1 MPNDTSPIQAAVTAQ
16 PAQRAS
22 VTPLRAP
29 PARRL
34 RVYAFDPN
42 ASLDLGSAKYSHATI
57 SLAWDDPSDGKIDP
71 GPINEYLEVI
81 DYDPCSG
88 QFYEPIDL
96 NAPEVLAQ
104 DGLPPSEGDPR
115 FHQQMVFAVVMKTI
129 KLFERALGRKMIWR
143 PQWDDKRKT
152 YVDTPRLRVYP
163 HALREANAYYSP
175 EKRALLF
182 GYFTATQRSAG
193 ASWIFTAL
201 SHDIIVHET
210 THAILDGLHPRYSE
224 PTSVDSM
231 AFHEAFADIAAL
243 FSHFQLYEAVY
254 DFIANSGG
262 RLDQSGLLSGLAG
275 QFAKGTSGRASL
287 RDYIETEDKKLTD
300 EQKANLLQQAT
311 EAHDRGAIL
320 VAAVFDAFLSI
331 YTARTEDLLRLSGT
345 RLGSSQHL
353 HPDLVARLTKE
364 ATKSADHVLRMCIRA
379 LDYMPPVDVRFGEFL
394 RAIVTADSDLV
405 PDDRLNYRLAFV
417 EAFRR
422 RGIFPDHCLSMSPD
436 NLLWDEPAV
445 ANPEHLST
453 ADILDAGLD
462 LMPKYQRRDIVTS
475 VEENRRKVWYW
486 LTQPYVTVDGDQ
498 NSKATKR
505 LYKLLERAR
514 HFFATET
521 EESYAPDEVMTADA
535 ARIPEAERKG
545 ALLSAAAAVKK
556 ALDQALL
563 AADTSAARKNGREAE
578 DAARRMNAITA
589 LQAWPEKIQDE
600 IAQARANAAWATS
613 CAAAHAFVDEITPD
627 LERAEYRPERIA
639 WIRDALA
646 QERTHIGQWDRFLT
660 GLGDYPRM
668 KPEPAVDQ
676 TWESALGIFFQRP
689 DSRERAKGA
698 EAPSPLYSISSS
710 SGVGEVGLK
719 VEVHSVRTTR
729 RAGPDGQEIR
739 QLVIEV
745 AQRRQGYADADKQ
758 RDVDATRGDP
768 PMGDFVFRG
777 GATLII
783 DLREG
788 RLRYVISKRIDDES
802 RLNAQREFLLAP
814 SAMGFTYDRGGQN
827 EPFALLHRH

>member
-1 MPNDTSPIQAAVTAQ
+1 VAGPNTPN
-16 PAQRAS
+16 P
-22 VTPLRAP
+22 PLRAP

-34 RVYAFDPN
+34 RVYAFDPH

-57 SLAWDDPSDGKIDP
+57 SLAWDDPADGKIEP

-81 DYDPCSG
+81 DVDPCSN
-88 QFYEPIDL
+88 QFYEPLDL

-129 KLFERALGRKMIWR
+129 KLFERALGRKMMWR
-143 PQWDDKRKT
+143 PQWDDNRKT
-152 YVDTPRLRVYP
+152 YVDTPKLRVYP

-175 EKRALLF
+175 AKRALLF

-224 PTSVDSM
+224 RTSIDSM

-262 RLDQSGLLSGLAG
+262 RLDQSDLLSGLAG
-275 QFAKGTSGRASL
+275 QFAKGTTGRATL
-287 RDYIETEDKKLTD
+287 RNYIESSIPED
-300 EQKANLLQQAT
+300 EKANRLEQAT

-331 YTARTEDLLRLSGT
+331 YTARTEDLLRMSGV

-353 HPDLVARLTKE
+353 HPDLVARLTTE

-379 LDYMPPVDVRFGEFL
+379 LDYLPPVDVRFGEFL

-405 PDDRLNYRLAFV
+405 PDDRMNYRLAFV

-436 NLLWDEPAV
+436 NLLWDHPEV
-445 ANPEHLST
+445 KHPEHLST
-453 ADILDAGLD
+453 ADILDIGLD
-462 LMPKYQRRDIVTS
+462 LTPKYRRSELVTS
-475 VEENRRKVWYW
+475 VEANRRKVWYW
-486 LTQPYVTVDGDQ
+486 LTQPYVTVRGDP
-498 NSKATKR
+498 NSEDSGR
-505 LYKLLERAR
+505 LYEVLRRAR
-514 HFFATET
+514 HVFATEPD
-521 EESYAPDEVMTADA
+521 EAYAPDADAQKAAGKVAAAQITAALIQAGGEVTAACMQTLAVTDARAARDASRAAEDAMRRVNAFAARLTQDQKAEKSVAAALEKARKDVGRAVGWPAVLTFLDDA
-535 ARIPEAERKG
+535 ARELREAG
-545 ALLSAAAAVKK
+545 YDDAGIAALRG
-556 ALDQALL
+556 DL
-563 AADTSAARKNGREAE
+563 AA
-578 DAARRMNAITA
+578 
-589 LQAWPEKIQDE
+589 QA
-600 IAQARANAAWATS
+600 
-613 CAAAHAFVDEITPD
+613 
-627 LERAEYRPERIA
+627 
-639 WIRDALA
+639 
-646 QERTHIGQWDRFLT
+646 THIGQWDQFLAH
-660 GLGDYPRM
+660 LRHYRDIEDAPD
-668 KPEPAVDQ
+668 VDQ
-676 TWESALGIFFQRP
+676 TWEAALGIFFQRP
-689 DSRERAKGA
+689 DSRAQAAGA
-698 EAPSPLYSISSS
+698 PAPRPLNSISASGFESS
-710 SGVGEVGLK
+710 SGEVGLK

-745 AQRRQGYADADKQ
+745 TQRRQGYANPREQA
-758 RDVDATRGDP
+758 DVDAGTAPWRA
-768 PMGDFVFRG
+768 GDFVFRG

-783 DLREG
+783 DLREA
-788 RLRYVISKRIDDES
+788 RLRYVISKRIDDDG
-802 RLNAQREFLLAP
+802 RLEAQRQFLMSP
-814 SAMGFTYDRGGQN
+814 STLGFTYDRGGGN